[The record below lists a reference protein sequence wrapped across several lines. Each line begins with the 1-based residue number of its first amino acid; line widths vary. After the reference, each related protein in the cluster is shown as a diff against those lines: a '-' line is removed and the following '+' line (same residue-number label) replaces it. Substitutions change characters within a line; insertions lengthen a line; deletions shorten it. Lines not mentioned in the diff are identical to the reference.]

1 MTVTETNLIPETKEA
16 VVAELNTLGTM
27 TTSTEWERSAY
38 VYALASP
45 TGPKGG
51 RPKKTV
57 KNVTVSRVTFTELA
71 DWGIVGLTTRQT
83 VAAYWKYWN
92 EAVIQGLALPAEL
105 GGAYEQPAKDWP
117 GFPKVPDSD
126 DEPEA
131 NTPFDIAANIIAAA
145 TKKVLAVIDV
155 DGLDETDI
163 QDLEA
168 PLANGLEAAI
178 ADVREDWAGKLSN
191 LSV

>member
-1 MTVTETNLIPETKEA
+1 MTVTDTNLIPETKEA
-16 VVAELNTLGTM
+16 AVAELNTLGTM

-38 VYALASP
+38 VYALATPSV
-45 TGPKGG
+45 GG
-51 RPKKTV
+51 RPR
-57 KNVTVSRVTFTELA
+57 KNPHKIVQVSFSELA
-71 DWGIVGLTTRQT
+71 SWGIVGLTSRNT

-131 NTPFDIAANIIAAA
+131 NTPFELAANMLAAA

-178 ADVREDWAGKLSN
+178 ADVREAWADKLSN